1 MRENKFKGQTSA
13 RKVVAS
19 VFWDCEGI
27 LYMEFLERGAATNSE
42 RYVHTWK
49 KLKKTILKSSA
60 KQGEESNPYTSYSP
74 ELAPPDFHIFGPL
87 KDTLWGRRLVD
98 DEVLNTAC
106 MRNFDASAYSLMR
119 SAYSVSCKG
128 GKTVDNEEQ
137 FVEKYSQ
144 LCEWCINDMHKS
156 TYNCNYSFL
165 KNQEVLFPIVSRISP
180 QSHRS

>member
-27 LYMEFLERGAATNSE
+27 LFMEFLKRGAATNSE
-42 RYVHTWK
+42 RYVHTWR

-128 GKTVDNEEQ
+128 GKTMLIMKNSLWKNIPN
-137 FVEKYSQ
+137 FVNDV
-144 LCEWCINDMHKS
+144 LMICINQLI
-156 TYNCNYSFL
+156 TVITVFWRTRRYYFL
-165 KNQEVLFPIVSRISP
+165 
-180 QSHRS
+180 